1 MPQSLPAADVVLVM
15 SANME
20 ATSASRV
27 GRVLRCLGIFVVI
40 ALVAGAAG
48 WALKTV
54 VTPPPNVLAAA
65 PYTTA
70 EAVEGTLSQSISLN
84 ATASWKKQRS
94 VANQASGMVT
104 SIDTAAGSQV
114 SGGQV
119 LYRVA
124 LRPVVAAQGETPA
137 FRDIGS
143 GTRGEDVRQLQQM
156 LTDLGK
162 YDGKVDGNAGWDTAQ
177 AIRAWQRDLGI
188 EADGVVH
195 LGDVLFLP
203 SLPATIAYDG
213 ITVGQSVS
221 PGSGSVNIL
230 GSAPEF
236 TISLSESQA
245 RMVAPETPVTL
256 THGES
261 TWEATVKKVTPA
273 TKDTA
278 TTATLVS
285 TNDQPI
291 CRDECASLPVTSDT
305 TVPATVV
312 VVPEQSGVVVPAAA
326 LTRTPDEK
334 TVVVSADGKVIP
346 VTVVASARGSSVVE
360 GVEVGTRVRVPGVLP
375 TPEEAG
381 D

>member
-1 MPQSLPAADVVLVM
+1 
-15 SANME
+15 ME
-20 ATSASRV
+20 ATSTSRV
-27 GRVLRCLGIFVVI
+27 GRVFRRLGIVVVI

-84 ATASWKKQRS
+84 ATASWKTQRS

-104 SIDTAAGSQV
+104 SIDTAPGSRV
-114 SGGQV
+114 SAGQV

-124 LRPVVAAQGETPA
+124 LRPVVVAQGEIPA

-162 YDGKVDGNAGWDTAQ
+162 YDGEVDGEAGWYTAQ
-177 AIRAWQRDLGI
+177 AIRAWQRDLGV
-188 EADGVVH
+188 EADGIVH

-213 ITVGQSVS
+213 IAVGQTVS
-221 PGSGSVNIL
+221 SGSGSVNVL
-230 GSAPEF
+230 GSAPGF

-245 RMVAPETPVTL
+245 RMIAPDTPVTL
-256 THGES
+256 THGKS
-261 TWEATVKKVTPA
+261 TWEAVVKKVTPA

-278 TTATLVS
+278 ATATLVS

-291 CRDECASLPVTSDT
+291 CLDECASLPVTSDT
-305 TVPATVV
+305 TVAATVV
-312 VVPEQSGVVVPAAA
+312 VVPEQSGIVVPAAA
-326 LTRTPDEK
+326 LTSTSDEE

-346 VTVVASARGSSVVE
+346 VSVVASARGSSVVE
-360 GVEVGTRVRVPGVLP
+360 GVEAGTRVRVPGVLP